1 MNRKSLRSY
10 MVCTKTEQDA
20 INYLNKL
27 DDVERFEAIVKY
39 EWDFNLIKRDEDGW
53 FRYPENMNLSDSY
66 IPKLPNKLKVNGN
79 LISKGTVLKEL
90 PEDLI
95 VTGILNASSSNI
107 SKLHKNLKVRDLNLA
122 NNNISELPS
131 GIVSSHNFNLRGNN
145 ISELPEDLI
154 VEGTLFLRNN
164 PIAEIPN
171 GLSDYEYF
179 NKIKPKGV
187 NRLKL

>member
-39 EWDFNLIKRDEDGW
+39 EWDFNLIKRDENGW
-53 FRYPENMNLSDSY
+53 FLFPDNMYLSDSY
-66 IPKLPNKLKVNGN
+66 ITKLPNKLKVNGS

-107 SKLHKNLKVRDLNLA
+107 SKLHKNLKVGDLNLA

-131 GIVSSHNFNLRGNN
+131 GIVSNHNFNLRSNN
-145 ISELPEDLI
+145 ISELPKDLI
-154 VEGTLFLRNN
+154 VEGALFLRNN

-171 GLSDYEYF
+171 GLSVYEYLD
-179 NKIKPKGV
+179 KIKPKGV
-187 NRLKL
+187 NRLKF